1 MISEDQQ
8 DQAALSALGLLD
20 ADEQAEFERT
30 MPGDPELRALVDEL
44 CESAAALALAAE
56 PATLHPRGEL
66 KVRLLARV
74 AGGGSRA
81 APARNGAHGFW
92 STHVRWGLAAA
103 AALTPFLAFLDVV
116 RQPGEPERV
125 RVWRQQSELRRMR
138 DLASSLLI
146 KTRQQSATIRGLDDA
161 LAQRQA
167 SPLTQVTVCQLELT
181 PKAPEQ
187 PGGTVVW
194 DPSRR
199 QGELLITRLKPPA
212 EGHDYQLWV
221 VEDGRKDAISA
232 GVVHVDAGG
241 NARVEFKP
249 DDPGGNQVQAFAV
262 SLEKA
267 GGSETNQGPILLS
280 GKF

>member
-20 ADEQAEFERT
+20 DDERAEFERALAVN
-30 MPGDPELRALVDEL
+30 PELRALADEL
-44 CESAAALALAAE
+44 RESAASLALAADLE
-56 PATLHPRGEL
+56 TVQPPAEL
-66 KVRLLARV
+66 KARLLAKV
-74 AGGGSRA
+74 EGGSSPA
-81 APARNGAHGFW
+81 ALVRNGARGFW
-92 STHVRWGLAAA
+92 TTHVRWGIAVA
-103 AALTPFLAFLDVV
+103 AALTPFLAFLAGTW
-116 RQPGEPERV
+116 QPGEAGWMRDL
-125 RVWRQQSELRRMR
+125 RQQSELLRMR
-138 DLASSLLI
+138 DRASLLQS
-146 KTRQQSATIRGLDDA
+146 KTRQQELTIQRLDNA

-167 SPLTQVTVCQLELT
+167 SPLTQVAVCRLELT
-181 PKAPEQ
+181 PKVPEQ

-212 EGHDYQLWV
+212 DGHDYQLWV
-221 VEDGRKDAISA
+221 VEDGRKDAVSA
-232 GVVHVDAGG
+232 GVVHVDAEG

-249 DDPGGNQVQAFAV
+249 EEPGGNQVQAFAV

-267 GGSETNQGPILLS
+267 GGSETNQGPIVLT